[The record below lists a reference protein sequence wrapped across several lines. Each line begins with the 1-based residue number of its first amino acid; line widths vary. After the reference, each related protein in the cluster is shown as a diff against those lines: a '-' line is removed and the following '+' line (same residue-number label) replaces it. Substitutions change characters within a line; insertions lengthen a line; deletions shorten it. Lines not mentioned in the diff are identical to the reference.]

1 MPYIQ
6 LPNKK
11 YLEVPAGLTDDQA
24 IEFAQKKVPFLYP
37 ELDQGI
43 VERAG
48 RALRRGIGQPVE
60 SASGIALGARA
71 ALGDM
76 TGAQRGIDEFKKSQ
90 EAESKEPQGLSIAGM
105 YDQYKSQGLLPALS
119 NVPAYVTEQVLQN
132 APSMALPFA
141 AAKAG
146 AAFAGPLGGLAAGIG
161 TYGVQQ
167 YGQFMNTQAGTEGR
181 TAATLEP
188 IKALGTAAVSAP
200 FGYFFDR
207 FVLGLSKVPA
217 KTAVNLIN
225 KEIAARGV
233 GQTLARGAARGL
245 LEVPTEVLEQV
256 AERWQAGQ
264 SLTDKDAVASYIE
277 AAGGALA
284 LGTTAGAGFAYKQ
297 RGEAQQQVTEQEQ
310 LDKSKERNQA
320 RIDTLKTTRDAEAA
334 RLQDPAYKAKLFNE
348 RIPLVQRLAELKATL
363 KAGGKTLDPADKKE
377 IEAEIKAHEK
387 RIGEIRTE
395 LQNIGAE
402 VPAAPGTKSR
412 AQIEAELRAKQEF
425 VDEEGNVV
433 RTPQQVQAEREAGV
447 EDYYAKQDAAAKV
460 FADKERAQKQK
471 EEDAVTEAEYA
482 ALYGRP
488 RKVKGEYVPQK
499 PYQREETTFEKAQ
512 REYQEQG
519 EAIRANRVAEAK
531 AAAEKEAKE
540 RGLIT
545 DDYGNIVSGKEA
557 VQLGLDTTAV
567 KGASQTDLTPDT
579 LRKPIDVGYV
589 SPEVQKHLGLNLPER
604 TEEQIPAQGELAS
617 ALGQGAPE
625 AFKGY
630 NLNQFDQAQQVLP
643 EIKRRIAELSRE
655 SLDVAQQGEH
665 VVDGKITPSGQK
677 LLDIEGRIKDLKRLE
692 RIATDA
698 PVKEEDYRSINK
710 QLETLS
716 AQRKDK
722 ITRGILEPIEKLRSG
737 ETKVPGEGK
746 QPTITARGPLLAF
759 AQKNAGELA
768 DMAVQEANMFR
779 YVGGIAP
786 MTATEETSLRGRLKV
801 ATDKLLKSNVAPIEK
816 NKQMAARVQRL
827 LDKYTGKLDIAP
839 LQIAKSLFEQNRAT
853 NKLTNA
859 TEQVLKKGITPN
871 TLRVLNNITQGV
883 AAATKG
889 QTNFDAAIKNVDAQ
903 IEAARNRGAATDS
916 PEMQD
921 LFRRAVALEKQR
933 KKGIVSSRGVA
944 ESEQSSFV
952 TTVENIIA
960 SASAKPVGKKQVT
973 AKGLLEV
980 FPNRPAVSPEEKK
993 ALAENDRKRA
1003 ELLSK
1008 EKRGEN
1014 EPTLGAGKE
1023 LAEVQKRIRAM
1034 IALGAKRS
1042 EVNKLQQLL
1051 SAKFKI
1057 TTPKELDNYEER
1069 LLDLAKLEKEIM
1081 SRGVGAGELNR
1092 LRTYTIGVID
1102 QALSRKDV
1110 RPEARKALEDAKAQ
1124 FEEGKGARGTTV
1136 SKTGEVTFKPEPRV
1150 LFKQLG
1156 TNNKITSD
1164 RQVTGTP
1171 QQIKYDTTVEGSLTA
1186 ALDLA
1191 NDLLAGRVGDV
1202 RAVKEAI
1209 GREKDVLQD
1218 NVDQLELFAEPGRE
1232 VKAEKLFPGITTGTK
1247 RTTPEKF
1254 RGFIASLKE
1263 KTNAQID
1270 AAITVNN
1277 SSKTIRQLT
1286 SRLTELK
1293 KEIAS
1298 VWEDALAEA
1307 KASPAVDA
1315 ARTAALA
1322 DVWQKFSESGFLETD
1337 TVFQK
1342 ALDAAVEPLVIDI
1355 ARKGASLAYTEA
1367 TNGIAKIQAKLDT
1380 AQDAIASEIKAAPGF
1395 KDKIAKQLKS
1405 LETISDAL
1413 TSKRLVLEEA
1423 QRRSAAVEARTEET
1437 EKVAQAKRSL
1447 KEKGEVLTVSPQ
1459 GDTAQSIADMD
1470 DRIANAR
1477 VELQKDK
1484 DYRGNTENIRAD
1496 KRRIGLVMELNALI
1510 TERRNLKAFKKKQL
1524 KEGINVERKVT
1535 TVSSF
1540 TQGEDIADSAIEEKK
1555 QELRTAIAER
1565 EALKED
1571 LRHATNKEDKKRF
1584 VGEITELG
1592 FKIRALAD
1600 ETSGTHIRELK
1611 ENKASRIT
1619 NAIKTL
1625 SRTFRVLTR
1634 EIRAIEIGGSKGA
1647 ANALI
1652 STRASFGESGINE
1665 NSQAFRKAHLEALR
1679 KAAKAKRVLLSKD
1692 DKKRL
1697 GALKRRRTKLQN
1709 DLATNVNI
1717 AAELGIKLDA
1727 RASFEELNASLKDIE
1742 AQMKTA
1748 PLEEQGKLGEERSEL
1763 EGVINA
1769 YTDAI
1774 RVGRATAQRQ
1784 PVGKKLTELE
1794 AFNVAEQADLLKA
1807 RDDARVAGEKVAAL
1821 TVQAPLKGET
1831 TEEAYERGYVYG
1843 ENKSMER
1850 AGYGNTLDE
1859 SRGEVTDPS
1868 DKKTVLKELSRA
1880 FKGKDVTDRIVVY
1893 ETVAEARA
1901 ANPDYADVMH
1911 QNTRGFTVQ
1920 GEVSLIAENINKGEA
1935 LAVLLHELGVHV
1947 GFRNFFNPQ
1956 EFNAL
1961 VKVVKNW
1968 AGRKD
1973 GSIESRVGAA
1983 AMARVKE
1990 AQTNKAQFDDELLA
2004 YAVEEAVAAGLDP
2017 AGLKSGSPL
2026 RNWFNRLVQAFKSAL
2041 NKLGLAPETLT
2052 AQNLVDFAYG
2062 TANMEMG
2069 RGGYHGTDK
2078 SFTAFDLRKAGTGEA
2093 STTSKYLATSIG
2105 AGPYVGIGGKDRYG
2119 YVKSDL
2125 ARRTAGYYSYMVPF
2139 MKELNKFQWGDT
2151 TYAQITKIIDAR
2163 TESTPFIKLTELT
2176 PSERALSYKQSIL
2189 GNYAQDVFKGGEVN
2203 PLKNKAVLADLERI
2217 KKRSEYFKLSEIKL
2231 DLAGIKPYTGPPLQQ
2246 KLYAT
2251 LDAIPDK
2258 QIYDL
2263 NSNIKPGENP
2273 KEDALV
2279 KEYGSAE
2286 DRRLFKYDAKTVAAG
2301 GKSYGVGFPRNIL
2314 FFDLVRVF
2322 GPDDAALMLKE
2333 AGYRAIQRK
2342 TDQGRMRERAY
2353 IEEAPEILTEMSGE
2367 AMGEAA
2373 EILFSRAS
2381 KPMPAGFE
2389 SIQDFSDAAIAQP
2402 QSFYGSMKGVKNK
2415 SLAAKV
2421 SFVDRLAAVEEVAE
2435 QAMREGKSN
2444 EALQM
2449 MYFLQKQ
2456 LDLLSM
2462 ASASAFNGAI
2472 GLVEDAPGEF
2482 RVQSIEGASLR
2493 SVDKALKPLLQ
2504 QGFNAEQANKLF
2516 TAYMLTLRGEHEG
2529 YNKLNFNPEVIQMAR
2544 EVIPA
2549 INSNKVV
2556 KDILNEARTQYNEYN
2571 RGMVDFA
2578 EKTGAI
2584 TPEAAK
2590 EMRDKGDYI
2599 PYYRDVGGILT
2610 LYIGSGHPIKLGD
2623 LKNQP
2628 HLQRLVGGEE
2638 KIMDYFNSSMQNT
2651 LILTDLSLRNLAV
2664 KNTAHTFNT
2673 LGLLET
2679 STGKDGK
2686 EHAIRNG
2693 DGPANANVLRFRD
2706 KGVDKHVVVRTEGTA
2721 YEHIPTELLVKGME
2735 GTSIVMPK
2743 MVEMLAIPAQ
2753 VLRRG
2758 ITLNPLYPY
2767 YQLVKDSMAMGAT
2780 KGVSY
2785 SNAANAIKGIKQY
2798 VSGDKLIK
2806 ELQAKGVIS
2815 EREMFTG
2822 TVSDIAR
2829 VRNRVLEGEGTLHK
2843 FIAGQEARAVRAD
2856 GAVRAMLYSQ
2866 YIKDGLNARDA
2877 EYMAI
2882 KAMPYSRRGLDA
2894 GMRYLSHMIPFF
2906 NAQVVG
2912 LYSMYQSLLG
2922 KGPLSAKLNIKKKL
2936 YTAGMSMAVSTLAYT
2951 SLVAGSDWYENMPIE
2966 TRLRNWLIKLPGMKE
2981 PLAIPIPFEFG
2992 IIFKAF
2998 FEATYLGM
3006 FKSTP
3011 EGKKVREAFN
3021 SLIFSSIPGGTIS
3034 VGDNVRVPF
3043 PVPTIGLPILEL
3055 AVNKSLNTGNPI
3067 ENERELG
3074 VIPSERFRDT
3084 TSETAKSIGRMS
3096 GTSPLAIDHLI
3107 RGYTGTVG
3115 PAVIS
3120 LVDALTGPA
3129 IQGAGVKSETMPSK
3143 FPLLGQLFKP
3153 ADGGALIDLAVD
3165 ALKTADVARKTYEKM
3180 AAEPGR
3186 QKEAEAYRIKNDE
3199 VIQRGAMAGKLRE
3212 RLGMYA
3218 KEERAIR
3225 ADDKMSPREK
3235 RLQLESLKR
3244 DKIEESKG
3252 YMQAFRSGA

>member
-48 RALRRGIGQPVE
+48 RALRRGIGQLGE
-60 SASGIALGARA
+60 SASGVALGTRA

-76 TGAQRGIDEFKKSQ
+76 TGAQRGIEDLKKSQ
-90 EAESKEPQGLSIAGM
+90 EAESKEPQGLSVAGL

-132 APSMALPFA
+132 APSMAAPLA
-141 AAKAG
+141 AG
-146 AAFAGPLGGLAAGIG
+146 AAGTAFAGPLGGLAAGIG

-167 YGQFMNTQAGTEGR
+167 FGQFMNTQAGTEGR

-188 IKALGTAAVSAP
+188 GTAAATAAATAP
-200 FGYFFDR
+200 LGFLIDR
-207 FVLGLSKVPA
+207 FTLGLGKVPT
-217 KTAVNLIN
+217 KTAINLIT

-233 GQTLARGAARGL
+233 GQTLARGAAKGL
-245 LEVPTEVLEQV
+245 LEVPTEVLEQA

-297 RGEAQQQVTEQEQ
+297 RGEAQQQVAEQEQ
-310 LDKSKERNQA
+310 LDRSKERNQA
-320 RIDTLKTTRDAEAA
+320 RIDTLKTTQEAEAA

-348 RIPLVQRLAELKATL
+348 RIPLVQRIAELKATL
-363 KAGGKTLDPADKKE
+363 KAGGKNLDPDDRKAIEGE
-377 IEAEIKAHEK
+377 ISTLNT
-387 RIGEIRTE
+387 RVGEIRKE
-395 LQNIGAE
+395 LEAAGA
-402 VPAAPGTKSR
+402 VPPPATGTMSR
-412 AQIEAELRAKQEF
+412 AEAEEAARAKQEF

-433 RTPQQVQAEREAGV
+433 RTPQQVQAEREAGA

-471 EEDAVTEAEYA
+471 EEDAVTEAKYA

-519 EAIRANRVAEAK
+519 EAIRAGRVAEAK

-567 KGASQTDLTPDT
+567 TGASQTDLTPGT

-604 TEEQIPAQGELAS
+604 TEEQIPAQEKLAF
-617 ALGQGAPE
+617 ALGQSAPE

-630 NLNQFDQAQQVLP
+630 NLNQFDQAQEVLP

-698 PVKEEDYRSINK
+698 PVKEEEYRPINK

-737 ETKVPGEGK
+737 ETKGNVAKEAAVTGK
-746 QPTITARGPLLAF
+746 QPTITARGPLLAL
-759 AQKNAGELA
+759 AQKNAGEVA
-768 DMAVQEANMFR
+768 DMAVQEANMIR
-779 YVGGIAP
+779 YVSGIAP

-839 LQIAKSLFEQNRAT
+839 LQTAKSLFEQNRAT

-871 TLRVLNNITQGV
+871 TLRVLGNVVQNV
-883 AAATKG
+883 ADVTKG
-889 QTNFDAAIKNVDAQ
+889 KTNFDVAIKNVDAQ

-921 LFRRAVALEKQR
+921 LFRRAVALEEQR

-980 FPNRPAVSPEEKK
+980 FPKRPAVSPEEKK
-993 ALAENDRKRA
+993 ALAENDRKKA

-1014 EPTLGAGKE
+1014 EPTLGVGKE
-1023 LAEVQKRIRAM
+1023 LVEVQKRIRAM

-1057 TTPKELDNYEER
+1057 TTPKELANYEER
-1069 LLDLAKLEKEIM
+1069 LLDLAKLEKQM
-1081 SRGVGAGELNR
+1081 VSRGVGTGELNR

-1124 FEEGKGARGTTV
+1124 FEEGKGARDTTV
-1136 SKTGEVTFKPEPRV
+1136 SKTGEVTFGKKGEPFIRHYV
-1150 LFKQLG
+1150 KREPQKYSANLKKTSTRQEM
-1156 TNNKITSD
+1156 NKGAKGFV
-1164 RQVTGTP
+1164 QAE
-1171 QQIKYDTTVEGSLTA
+1171 IKYDTTVEGSLTA

-1254 RGFIASLKE
+1254 RGFIASLKN

-1270 AAITVNN
+1270 AAVTINN
-1277 SSKTIRQLT
+1277 SSKTILEFT
-1286 SRLTELK
+1286 TRLTDLK

-1367 TNGIAKIQAKLDT
+1367 TNGIAQIQAKLDK

-1395 KDKIAKQLKS
+1395 KNKIAKQLKS
-1405 LETISDAL
+1405 LETISDNL

-1423 QRRSAAVEARTEET
+1423 QRRSAAVEARTEKT

-1447 KEKGEVLTVSPQ
+1447 REKGEVLTVSPQ

-1510 TERRNLKAFKKKQL
+1510 AERRNLKAFEKKQL
-1524 KEGINVERKVT
+1524 KQGISVERKVT

-1540 TQGEDIADSAIEEKK
+1540 TQGEDIADAAIEEKK

-1571 LRHATNKEDKKRF
+1571 LRNATDKEDKKRF

-1592 FKIRALAD
+1592 FKIRSLAD
-1600 ETSGTHIRELK
+1600 ETSGTYIRELK
-1611 ENKASRIT
+1611 ENKASRVT

-1665 NSQAFRKAHLEALR
+1665 NSQAFRKAHLKALR

-1709 DLATNVNI
+1709 EIATNVNI

-1748 PLEEQGKLGEERSEL
+1748 PLEEQSKLGEERNEL

-1784 PVGKKLTELE
+1784 PVSKKLTELE

-1807 RDDARVAGEKVAAL
+1807 RDEARVAGEKVAAL

-1843 ENKSMER
+1843 ENKHMEQ
-1850 AGYGNTLDE
+1850 AGYGNTSDDSVYHLAKSGKAEGGVKFADAQAVANRIKANLPKGINLTYAPLIKNIPLKFLNALAAEGVDVRLVQGMVLSDGSVLVIGETHSNTRDVE
-1859 SRGEVTDPS
+1859 STFSHELIGHYSIDTLLNKKGLTDIVDRLFARGNQHVAEVATGLGVFPDIKTALAALGYTGKPEVDMSKRRFVQGTAAVAATPLIPSKLLKIFAAPGQTREQIIESVYEVFNSYTEWTNNAEIALEINAKKIGGAYKYYGTDAYNILREAYGKVDPASNSDSEDIYVDSLGAIQDLMEAAGGDDGGHIQGMIETLVDAQGLKAVSDLKRVFDIASGDLASLLNVQSSKTDQATQQQEQKTQQDARLAIVREMIAHAAEGVRVAPSRAGVVIQFIKDMIAAVRSWMRSLGLSEMAKLETKALQAHVREASKAYAQGRIGEYRGEVGAT
-1868 DKKTVLKELSRA
+1868 
-1880 FKGKDVTDRIVVY
+1880 
-1893 ETVAEARA
+1893 
-1901 ANPDYADVMH
+1901 
-1911 QNTRGFTVQ
+1911 
-1920 GEVSLIAENINKGEA
+1920 A
-1935 LAVLLHELGVHV
+1935 L
-1947 GFRNFFNPQ
+1947 
-1956 EFNAL
+1956 
-1961 VKVVKNW
+1961 
-1968 AGRKD
+1968 
-1973 GSIESRVGAA
+1973 
-1983 AMARVKE
+1983 
-1990 AQTNKAQFDDELLA
+1990 
-2004 YAVEEAVAAGLDP
+2004 
-2017 AGLKSGSPL
+2017 
-2026 RNWFNRLVQAFKSAL
+2026 
-2041 NKLGLAPETLT
+2041 
-2052 AQNLVDFAYG
+2052 
-2062 TANMEMG
+2062 
-2069 RGGYHGTDK
+2069 
-2078 SFTAFDLRKAGTGEA
+2078 
-2093 STTSKYLATSIG
+2093 
-2105 AGPYVGIGGKDRYG
+2105 
-2119 YVKSDL
+2119 
-2125 ARRTAGYYSYMVPF
+2125 RT
-2139 MKELNKFQWGDT
+2139 
-2151 TYAQITKIIDAR
+2151 
-2163 TESTPFIKLTELT
+2163 
-2176 PSERALSYKQSIL
+2176 
-2189 GNYAQDVFKGGEVN
+2189 
-2203 PLKNKAVLADLERI
+2203 
-2217 KKRSEYFKLSEIKL
+2217 
-2231 DLAGIKPYTGPPLQQ
+2231 
-2246 KLYAT
+2246 
-2251 LDAIPDK
+2251 
-2258 QIYDL
+2258 
-2263 NSNIKPGENP
+2263 
-2273 KEDALV
+2273 
-2279 KEYGSAE
+2279 
-2286 DRRLFKYDAKTVAAG
+2286 
-2301 GKSYGVGFPRNIL
+2301 
-2314 FFDLVRVF
+2314 
-2322 GPDDAALMLKE
+2322 
-2333 AGYRAIQRK
+2333 
-2342 TDQGRMRERAY
+2342 
-2353 IEEAPEILTEMSGE
+2353 
-2367 AMGEAA
+2367 
-2373 EILFSRAS
+2373 

-2389 SIQDFSDAAIAQP
+2389 AIQDFSDAAIAQP
-2402 QSFYGSMKGVKNK
+2402 QSFYGSMKGAKNK

-2544 EVIPA
+2544 DVIPA
-2549 INSNKVV
+2549 INANNVV
-2556 KDILNEARTQYNEYN
+2556 KGILNEARTQYNEYN

-2706 KGVDKHVVVRTEGTA
+2706 KGVDKHVVVKTEGTA

-2743 MVEMLAIPAQ
+2743 MVEMLAIPAK

-2822 TVSDIAR
+2822 TVGDIAR

-2894 GMRYLSHMIPFF
+2894 GMRYLSHMVPFF

-2922 KGPLSAKLNIKKKL
+2922 KGPLSAKLDIKKKL

-3034 VGDNVRVPF
+3034 VGDNVRIPF

-3084 TSETAKSIGRMS
+3084 TSETAKSIGKMS
-3096 GTSPLAIDHLI
+3096 GTSPLAIDQLI

-3186 QKEAEAYRIKNDE
+3186 QKEAEAYLVKNE
-3199 VIQRGAMAGKLRE
+3199 AAIERGKMAGQFRQ